1 MRRRRRASQR
11 VLLIASIAAI
21 SAAATTAAW
30 QQATR
35 ATPEAVGLSSAR
47 LREATALLNRQ
58 VAEQK
63 IAGAVAAVARRG
75 QVAYLETV
83 GVQDLQTRAPMT
95 ERSLFRI
102 YSMTR
107 PVTAVAVMM
116 LHEEG
121 RFDLDDPVAR
131 FIPEFQKVVVA
142 GEPGATP
149 RPPARAMTVRD
160 LLLHTSGLN
169 ARTSEI
175 YRREQVRARTISM
188 AQFIANLV
196 RVPLMEDPGT
206 RYRYS
211 EGTSVLGRLVEI
223 WSGKPFEEFLDE
235 RIFRPLRMR
244 DTMFW
249 ASTAEQR
256 ARLATVYGPAQGG
269 GLIPVETETLP
280 FTERPTLIEGAV
292 GLLSTVPDYVRFAQM
307 LLNKGELDG
316 VRLLRPKTV
325 ETMTTNGLSEAV
337 QKTRGGSMGWGL
349 ANVQVLLNEIADD
362 PGSKGEYGWDGT
374 AGTIFWVDPAKEMVT
389 VLMTQSAPRIP
400 GRFASSSRLSCINPS
415 SIE

>member
-1 MRRRRRASQR
+1 MRE
-11 VLLIASIAAI
+11 LGSIALLAVCI
-21 SAAATTAAW
+21 AATASAW
-30 QQATR
+30 QQTPR
-35 ATPEAVGLSSAR
+35 VNPEAAGLSSER
-47 LREATALLNRQ
+47 LREATGLLNRY
-58 VAEQK
+58 VAEQR

-75 QVAYLETV
+75 QVGYLEAV

-121 RFDLDDPVAR
+121 RFELDDPVAR
-131 FIPEFQKVVVA
+131 FIPEFKNVVVA
-142 GEPGATP
+142 GDQGAQP
-149 RPPARAMTVRD
+149 RPATKPMTVRD

-175 YRREQVRARTISM
+175 YRREQVRARTITM

-196 RVPLMEDPGT
+196 RVPLMEEPGT

-211 EGTSVLGRLVEI
+211 EGTTVLGRLVEI
-223 WSGKPFEEFLDE
+223 WSGKPFEEFLEE
-235 RIFRPLRMR
+235 RIFRPLRMT

-256 ARLATVYGPAQGG
+256 ARLTTVYGPAPGG
-269 GLIPVETETLP
+269 GLVQVDTETLP

-292 GLLSTVPDYVRFAQM
+292 GLLSTVPDYLRFSQM

-316 VRLLRPKTV
+316 VRLLRAKTV
-325 ETMTTNGLSEAV
+325 EMMTTNGLSEAV
-337 QKTRGGSMGWGL
+337 QKTRDGSMGWGL
-349 ANVQVLLNEIADD
+349 ANVQVLLEASASD
-362 PGSKGEYGWDGT
+362 PASKGEYGWDGT
-374 AGTIFWVDPAKEMVT
+374 AGTIFWVDPLKQMVA
-389 VLMTQSAPRIP
+389 VLMTQSSPSNPDQIRQ
-400 GRFASSSRLSCINPS
+400 RFKAIVQQAV
-415 SIE
+415 ID